1 MESLVEWIPHI
12 LTGAWFF
19 VSMAAAIFSAWWTRR
34 CLHRYFRHQATLS
47 YQPVKTAAPPV
58 APPPTPPGPLPPRL

>member
-1 MESLVEWIPHI
+1 
-12 LTGAWFF
+12 
-19 VSMAAAIFSAWWTRR
+19 MAAAIFSAWWTRR